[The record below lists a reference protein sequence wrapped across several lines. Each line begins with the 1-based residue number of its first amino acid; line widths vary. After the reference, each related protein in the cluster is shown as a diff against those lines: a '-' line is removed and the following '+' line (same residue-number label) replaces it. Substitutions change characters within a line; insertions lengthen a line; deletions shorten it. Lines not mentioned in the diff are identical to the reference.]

1 MVNLFIRSFAKID
14 DVKMEYSVQ
23 ITFRQKWS
31 DDRLAYKHRLTEDM
45 SSKHHLHLW
54 CTCLQSIKFC
64 SWVKDQQILTNIS
77 QQINLT
83 FSDSGR
89 IKYLTMTD
97 ARKVWMPDTFF
108 RNEKEGRFHNILVPN
123 VYIRI
128 FPEGYVLYSIRLVSS
143 YKLRSKNSGQFWW
156 KISSILNHSRQ

>member
-31 DDRLAYKHRLTEDM
+31 DDRLTYKHKLGHGDM
-45 SSKHHLHLW
+45 
-54 CTCLQSIKFC
+54 QSEGATHIDCF
-64 SWVKDQQILTNIS
+64 V
-77 QQINLT
+77 INLI
-83 FSDSGR
+83 SGR

-97 ARKVWMPDTFF
+97 AKKVWMPDTFF

-128 FPEGYVLYSIRLVSS
+128 FPEGDVLYSIR
-143 YKLRSKNSGQFWW
+143 
-156 KISSILNHSRQ
+156 

>member
-45 SSKHHLHLW
+45 SSKHHLHLL
-54 CTCLQSIKFC
+54 CTCLQSKEALNSLPESKINKFL
-64 SWVKDQQILTNIS
+64 QNIF

-143 YKLRSKNSGQFWW
+143 YKLRSKNSGHF
-156 KISSILNHSRQ
+156 L